1 MSSRAT
7 FCFCFHITYTP
18 ILTNRIIPIINLR
31 FLLLIRI
38 NEKEE
43 LSRHEGADAV
53 IDCKRHGFCK
63 GVKGAVACVQVHVAQ
78 FDRYDAN
85 IITIIVVIIGSKV
98 DAVAAH
104 RVLNNKV
111 ISPNRVVSFVA
122 TGATIN
128 VIRKEIA
135 GVANIVLSSRQHLN
149 SRLGS

>member
-7 FCFCFHITYTP
+7 FMVCFLYRLAS
-18 ILTNRIIPIINLR
+18 LTNRIIPIINLR

-63 GVKGAVACVQVHVAQ
+63 GVKGAVARVQVHVAQ

-98 DAVAAH
+98 DAVAAQ
-104 RVLNNKV
+104 REG
-111 ISPNRVVSFVA
+111 PNRPVA
-122 TGATIN
+122 RTPVRKKNAENGA
-128 VIRKEIA
+128 R
-135 GVANIVLSSRQHLN
+135 
-149 SRLGS
+149 